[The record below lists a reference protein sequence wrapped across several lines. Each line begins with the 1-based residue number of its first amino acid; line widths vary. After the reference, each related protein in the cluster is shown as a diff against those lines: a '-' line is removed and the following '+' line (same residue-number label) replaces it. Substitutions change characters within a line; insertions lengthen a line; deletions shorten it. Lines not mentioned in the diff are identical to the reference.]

1 MRVEEAQKISSHL
14 RDFNQLDMTSCRIL
28 NIGSSTKE
36 FREIHQPHIQSMLIE
51 PCEEVGFSFFHHD
64 IKEGNG
70 IHVHGDLLDAS
81 VLKKLIEVNADIVMA
96 CNILEHIPQDRF
108 DDFVSALDQIVR
120 PGACLAISV
129 PHSYP
134 LHLDPIDSYF
144 RPSPDELALMFPS
157 YETLVS
163 EVIVSST
170 YAREFFNLP
179 FRDKLK
185 TFIRVCMPFYEF
197 HTWKCVAHRF
207 AWWLSPFKVA
217 FVLLQ
222 KKVA

>member
-1 MRVEEAQKISSHL
+1 MRIEEAQIISAHL
-14 RDFNQLDMTSCRIL
+14 CGFNQSDVTSRRIL

-51 PCEEVGFSFFHHD
+51 PCEEVGFSFVHHD

-70 IHVHGDLLDAS
+70 IHVHGDLLDS
-81 VLKKLIEVNADIVMA
+81 STLKKLIDVNADIVMA
-96 CNILEHIPQDRF
+96 CNILEHIPQDRL
-108 DDFVSALDQIVR
+108 DAFVSALDNIVR

-129 PHSYP
+129 PYSYP

-144 RPSPDELALMFPS
+144 RPSPDELALMFSS

-207 AWWLSPFKVA
+207 AWTFSPFKVA